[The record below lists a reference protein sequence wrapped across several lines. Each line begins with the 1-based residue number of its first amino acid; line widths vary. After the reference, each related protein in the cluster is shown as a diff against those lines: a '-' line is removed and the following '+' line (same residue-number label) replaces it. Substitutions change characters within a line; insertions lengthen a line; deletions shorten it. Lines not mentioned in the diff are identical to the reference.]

1 MSFTLRRQLED
12 LRRSLRL
19 PSDSASNDIWVERI
33 TSGQATFDE
42 AERRIEQKAVDQ
54 GTYAPGT
61 APYHGGGA
69 PTPTVGRNGVGGGLG
84 GDNEAGGFDY
94 LRAARAL
101 FSYLPSVLVDAYARS
116 WEATGNAEVA
126 LSEMRQHSSYKTYF
140 PGNVRDDGT
149 VRLNEQTYFA
159 EQEAFQVELSSY
171 GIPPDTL
178 SHLFP
183 QLVEHGVRPDE
194 FRRRMTGIYT
204 NIVTNISQVRDYY
217 ATNFGAGSLH
227 IQSFMA
233 SALDP
238 TVNPVQIE
246 RDIQR
251 AQIGG
256 EGAYAGFAIDM
267 DHVTRMQEFGVDQ
280 GAAREFFGQAQT
292 LLPTLSMLLE
302 RHNDPNDEFDIESL
316 SDALV
321 FGDPDRRDDI
331 SRLFAQERSM
341 YSPMNLF
348 QVGQGGVVSG
358 LRQA

>member
-1 MSFTLRRQLED
+1 MSESLRRQIAS
-12 LRRSLRL
+12 LRASLRL
-19 PSDSASNDIWVERI
+19 PPDSASDAIWVERI
-33 TSGQATFDE
+33 TNGTATFGD
-42 AERRIEQKAVDQ
+42 AEQRIEAKAQDMGVWS
-54 GTYAPGT
+54 PGT

-69 PTPTVGRNGVGGGLG
+69 PTPTQPSSGVVGTGETG
-84 GDNEAGGFDY
+84 ESGGFDY
-94 LRAARAL
+94 LRAARSL
-101 FSYLPSVLVDAYARS
+101 FGYLPTVLIEAYARS
-116 WEATGNAEVA
+116 WEDTGNAEVA
-126 LSEMRQHSSYKTYF
+126 LSEMRQHSAYLTHF

-149 VRLNEQTYFA
+149 VRLSEQSYFA
-159 EQEAFQVELSSY
+159 EREAFDVELTSY
-171 GIPPDTL
+171 GIPPATL
-178 SHLFP
+178 GHLYP
-183 QLVEHGVRPDE
+183 QLVEHGVRPEE

-204 NIVTNISQVRDYY
+204 NIVTNISSVRDYY
-217 ATNFGAGSLH
+217 AANFGTGELH

-246 RDIQR
+246 RDIRR

-280 GAAREFFGQAQT
+280 GAAREFFGQART
-292 LLPTLSMLLE
+292 LLPTLSMLIE

-321 FGDPDRRDDI
+321 FGDPERRDDI
-331 SRLFAQERSM
+331 SRLFAQEQSL

-358 LRQA
+358 LRQR